1 MKNGRNP
8 HVGKLR
14 IKKTVKLSHTDL
26 TQPTGPVS
34 QSLI

>member
-1 MKNGRNP
+1 MKSGRDS
-8 HVGKLR
+8 HVGELR
-14 IKKTVKLSHTDL
+14 IKKTVKLSHADL